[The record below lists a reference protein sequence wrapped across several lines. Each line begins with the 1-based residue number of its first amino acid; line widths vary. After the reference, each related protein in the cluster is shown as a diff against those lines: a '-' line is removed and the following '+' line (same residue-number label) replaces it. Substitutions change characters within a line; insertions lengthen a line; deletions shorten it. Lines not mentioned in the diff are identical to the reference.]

1 MSGLYVA
8 IFLPLFI
15 FGFAIVGGFFGI
27 SLAFSIRNFRI
38 ASRKKTAG
46 KKESEYSP
54 NVTGG
59 VGLGI
64 AAVFSFAILVFG
76 TITFVG
82 WAISADYSDN
92 RCPCGK
98 TLHGCAKC
106 PESDR
111 EPTSNY
117 LSYEDV
123 SSVNA

>member
-15 FGFAIVGGFFGI
+15 FGFAIVGGLFGI

-59 VGLGI
+59 VVLGI
-64 AAVFSFAILVFG
+64 TAVFCFALLVFG
-76 TITFVG
+76 TIKFVG
-82 WAISADYSDN
+82 WAVSTAYSGN
-92 RCPCGK
+92 NCPCGK
-98 TLHGCAKC
+98 TLQGCAKC
-106 PESDR
+106 PASNR
-111 EPTSNY
+111 KPTSNY

-123 SSVNA
+123 SSENA